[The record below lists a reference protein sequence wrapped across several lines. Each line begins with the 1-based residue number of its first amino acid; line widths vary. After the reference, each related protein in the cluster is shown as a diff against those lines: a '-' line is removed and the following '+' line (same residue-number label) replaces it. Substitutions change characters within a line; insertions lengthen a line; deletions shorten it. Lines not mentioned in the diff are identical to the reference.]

1 VSESVHVQAFRAR
14 LEATRQKWL
23 RLLEEL
29 CNIECG
35 TEMTE
40 GIAAAA
46 ARVAAELHDLGLT
59 VEFIEGGEFAPHLV
73 AKAGKGDK
81 PIVLGGHLD
90 TTYTDYAPLP
100 AFHVKDGLAFGPGTS
115 DMKGGVVVH
124 LAALDCLKAA
134 GLLGA
139 APIVVLLNSDEE
151 RGAPTS
157 REMFQE
163 YARTARAALFTECGG
178 PDGEL
183 VVARR
188 AKLSYRLDVRGVAQ
202 HAGESDAPKASALT
216 ALSHKIIELEALNAR
231 FAGASFNVGRA
242 WGGMASN
249 TVAAA
254 ACALLDVRYPKAEQE
269 TPIREAI
276 SSIAAAEHEAGCEAV
291 LTLTSFRPVWP
302 EGEASRRLFT
312 VAEAAARAAG
322 QSVAAV
328 ARGGTSDANWFGAAG
343 VPCLDGLG
351 PVGFDEHTPK
361 EHIIVETLFERALLV
376 ALLLVALGDEEAP

>member
-1 VSESVHVQAFRAR
+1 MNETAYVEAFRAR
-14 LEATRQKWL
+14 LDSTREKWL
-23 RLLEEL
+23 GLLEEL

-40 GIAAAA
+40 GVAAAA
-46 ARVAAELHDLGLT
+46 ARVSAELCDLGLS
-59 VEFIEGGEFAPHLV
+59 VEFVDGGDFAPHLV
-73 AKAGKGDK
+73 AKTGNGDK
-81 PIVLGGHLD
+81 AIVLGGHLD
-90 TTYTDYAPLP
+90 TTYTDYAVLP
-100 AFHVKDGLAFGPGTS
+100 AFHVRDGLAVGPGTS

-124 LAALDCLKAA
+124 LAALDCLKEA
-134 GLLGA
+134 GLLA
-139 APIVVLLNSDEE
+139 AVPIVVLLNSDEE

-178 PDGEL
+178 PNGEL
-183 VVARR
+183 VIARR

-254 ACALLDVRYPKAEQE
+254 ACALMDVRYPKTEQE
-269 TPIREAI
+269 APIREAI
-276 SSIAAAEHEAGCEAV
+276 EAVAAAEHEAGCEAG

-302 EGEASRRLFT
+302 EGEVSRRLFA

-351 PVGFDEHTPK
+351 AVGFDEHTPK
-361 EHIIVETLFERALLV
+361 ERIVVETLFERALLL
-376 ALLLVALGDEEAP
+376 ALLLAALGDEDTP